1 MNHGSI
7 KACVAVFVLALS
19 SLAAETQQAAP
30 DLVLLNGKIFTS
42 DAAHPYVQA
51 LAIRGEQIA
60 ATGDSVKINALA
72 GPHTKRI
79 DLGGRTVI
87 PGINDAHNHLGIS
100 PPNRIDLEMKSP
112 DPAWPEMKAAI
123 AAAVLKAPKGT
134 FLYGEIAWKIF
145 RDLAVNRD
153 TLDQVA
159 PNNPVVL
166 QTLTNHAWIMNSAAL
181 ARAGIRDGQPD
192 PVGGRFERSP
202 DGRLT
207 GVVREYA
214 VFDVER
220 TLADQTSE
228 ADALAELRESFA
240 EAVKWGITTIQD
252 MSNDMAPER
261 CVALLE
267 KMPTPIRVRV
277 MRMPG
282 TTPEGRN
289 LKEGRPVAQSSNPL
303 IRVSGTKWMLDGTPV
318 EGTFAPRDDPATVGY
333 FVLHEQLTF
342 PKNQLATMLR
352 ESLHDHDQLL
362 LHVSSYP
369 PAAAMM
375 DEMQSAGG
383 TRVWAKQ
390 RVRFEHG
397 DGLTPDLIP
406 RVKELGIVV
415 VQNPSHL
422 TVENL
427 NPDLRDIFESLKVQ
441 PLRSLLA
448 AGIPV
453 ALGSDGPVNP
463 YLNIMF
469 ASLDPNRPSEAISR
483 EQAVIAYTLTSA
495 YAEFAEKDEGSLE
508 PGKLADL
515 AVLSQDI
522 FTVEASDLPKTESL
536 LTMVGGKIVFDTK
549 VVTKP
554 LVVTDTSRLSV
565 QPCYGRT
572 MVPSSM
578 RSFPRVSKGVL

>member
-1 MNHGSI
+1 MMSGSI
-7 KACVAVFVLALS
+7 KTCIAVFFLALS
-19 SLAAETQQAAP
+19 HVAVESQQGAP

-42 DAAHPYVQA
+42 VAAHPYVQA
-51 LAIRGEQIA
+51 LAIRGDRITS
-60 ATGDSVKINALA
+60 TGDSVKIAALA
-72 GPHTKRI
+72 GPKTRRI
-79 DLGGRTVI
+79 DLDGRTVI
-87 PGINDAHNHLGIS
+87 PGINDAHNHLGIA

-123 AAAVLKAPKGT
+123 TAAVLKAPKGT
-134 FLYGEIAWKIF
+134 FINGTIAWKIF
-145 RDLAVNRD
+145 RDLQVNRD

-181 ARAGIRDGQPD
+181 AQAGIREGQPD
-192 PVGGRFERSP
+192 PLGGRFERSS

-220 TLADQTSE
+220 TFADQTSE
-228 ADALAELRESFA
+228 ADALSELRKSFS
-240 EAVKWGITTIQD
+240 EAVRWGITTIQD
-252 MSNDMAPER
+252 MSNDMPPER
-261 CVALLE
+261 CIALLE

-282 TTPEGRN
+282 TTPAGRDV
-289 LKEGRPVAQSSNPL
+289 KEGRPVPHSSNPL

-342 PKNQLATMLR
+342 PQAELAAMLR
-352 ESLHDHDQLL
+352 ETLRDHDQLL
-362 LHVSSYP
+362 LHVSAYP
-369 PAAAMM
+369 PAAAMV
-375 DEMQSAGG
+375 DSMQSAGG
-383 TRVWAKQ
+383 MQIWVKQ

-427 NPDLRDIFESLKVQ
+427 NPALRSMFEDLKLQ

-448 AGIPV
+448 AGVPL
-453 ALGSDGPVNP
+453 ALGSDGPTNP

-469 ASLDPNRPSEAISR
+469 ASLDPNRPSEAITR

-495 YAEFAEKDEGSLE
+495 YAEFAEKDKGSLE

-522 FTVEASDLPKTESL
+522 FTVDTSDLPKTESV
-536 LTMVGGKIVFDTK
+536 LTMVGGKIVYDGK
-549 VVTKP
+549 AIP
-554 LVVTDTSRLSV
+554 H
-565 QPCYGRT
+565 Q
-572 MVPSSM
+572 
-578 RSFPRVSKGVL
+578 